1 MQQLPLYR
9 HHLHCVSTA
18 FLKHC
23 CSEQWFQKHKL
34 AQSTM
39 FIKFWHHHCLRTAT
53 IQTHNRSSVWMGPIM
68 HLVFVILLW
77 SALGDLK
84 RPKRQVLKLNK
95 HLSWAVA
102 DFLSWESYPAL
113 SPPNTMLRL
122 LNVATNFYLSPL
134 LCFSLLYYAFLF
146 PANFTVQQSGQW
158 NKKKEGGWKY
168 YAENNNFI
176 SWNWTLTN
184 IFSTCPCPRGTMA
197 YSVWCHTGKTNL
209 QLSYTNL
216 LNFTAKTKGT
226 FFLSHCMMQ
235 PTVYD
240 IAISKY

>member
-102 DFLSWESYPAL
+102 DFLSWVIPCPFPPKYHATSVERCNQLL
-113 SPPNTMLRL
+113 SLTTVMFFF
-122 LNVATNFYLSPL
+122 AI
-134 LCFSLLYYAFLF
+134 LCFPLPS
-146 PANFTVQQSGQW
+146 
-158 NKKKEGGWKY
+158 
-168 YAENNNFI
+168 
-176 SWNWTLTN
+176 
-184 IFSTCPCPRGTMA
+184 
-197 YSVWCHTGKTNL
+197 
-209 QLSYTNL
+209 
-216 LNFTAKTKGT
+216 
-226 FFLSHCMMQ
+226 
-235 PTVYD
+235 
-240 IAISKY
+240 